1 MKKILPITLMIILIV
16 SISNITTTQSLNNS
30 KSIEKTN
37 EIQNLGESLPITEF
51 TWSVLRYQ
59 GDLYTPPGNF
69 GTIQMPKPS
78 PGTIVIPANMMSEET
93 CYAAVSVFHTD
104 KIKTV
109 EVLDVYDIEHMIFR
123 LPFMLISQWAH
134 SRSLPCYEP
143 TSYATEMSVLGE
155 RCLRADYV
163 GHCYSQ
169 SLFNTAVLRLCGFS
183 AEEVF
188 TVTIPLHA
196 VTIFKLHDE
205 WFIFDSTPAEFARRG
220 LLDSL
225 IRDSM
230 NPPKDNIIIWL
241 ENDKYFINFGAG
253 SPTYRPYLEQPFSN
267 MEPNL
272 LTTMME
278 NITEIFNHSQLGYPD
293 WNLQDFIE
301 AAVPCPYIDTIAIP
315 YSVADANGETYTEKA
330 QSLMKLT
337 RGFIKNQTGEE
348 TLNQYDRSFYSKGE
362 LDVDYPQ
369 AYANA
374 AKYAAIT
381 SWFATKIDTI
391 FPRFDCL
398 LTSFWI
404 NGNVKDETILPPDH
418 VAQSDLLYLR
428 HAGSTIDQAILAYG
442 TLRNM
447 KNDETFWQAEDLFII
462 VTEENEGL
470 LAVNISNEWNYLH
483 FGEKEYIK
491 KNIENF
497 CYAFNENV
505 RLDEWNK

>member
-1 MKKILPITLMIILIV
+1 
-16 SISNITTTQSLNNS
+16 LNN
-30 KSIEKTN
+30 IESTDKNN
-37 EIQNLGESLPITEF
+37 EIHNLEESVLIDEF

-59 GDLYTPPGNF
+59 GNQSTPPCNF
-69 GTIQMPKPS
+69 GAIQMPKPS
-78 PGTIVIPANMMSEET
+78 PGTIVIPTNMMSEET
-93 CYAAVSVFHTD
+93 CHTAVSIYNSD
-104 KIKTV
+104 RLETV
-109 EVLDVYDIEHMIFR
+109 EALDAYDIEHIIFR

-134 SRSLPCYEP
+134 SKSLPCYEP
-143 TSYATEMSVLGE
+143 TSYITEMSALGDT
-155 RCLRADYV
+155 CKRAKYV

-196 VTIFKLHDE
+196 VTIFKLHNE

-225 IRDSM
+225 IRNSM
-230 NPPKDNIIIWL
+230 NPPLDDIIIWL

-267 MEPNL
+267 MEPDI

-278 NITEIFNHSQLGYPD
+278 NITTIFNHSQLGYPN
-293 WNLQDFIE
+293 WNLQEFIE
-301 AAVPCPYIDTIAIP
+301 TAVPCPYISTIAVP
-315 YSVADANGETYTEKA
+315 YSVPDADGETNTEKA
-330 QSLMKLT
+330 KSLMNLN
-337 RGFIKNQTGEE
+337 REFMKNQTGGE
-348 TLNQYDRSFYSKGE
+348 TLNQYERSFYSKGE

-374 AKYAAIT
+374 AKHAVIT
-381 SWFATKIDTI
+381 SWIATKIDTI
-391 FPRFDCL
+391 FPMFDLL

-404 NGNVKDETILPPDH
+404 FGNVKDKTILPLDH

-428 HAGSTIDQAILAYG
+428 HAGSSIDQAILAYG

-447 KNDETFWQAEDLFII
+447 KNDETFWQPEDLFII
-462 VTEENEGL
+462 VSEENEGL
-470 LAVNISNEWNYLH
+470 LAVNISNEWKYLY
-483 FGEKEYIK
+483 FGKGEYIQSECPINPK
-491 KNIENF
+491 MS
-497 CYAFNENV
+497 FNEIEY
-505 RLDEWNK
+505 LKTWEE

>member
-1 MKKILPITLMIILIV
+1 MLKNKKGMKILICIFL
-16 SISNITTTQSLNNS
+16 ITTIGFFNTIPADYVKN
-30 KSIEKTN
+30 IEDIN
-37 EIQNLGESLPITEF
+37 IQNMVQTANETSTIDEL

-59 GDLYTPPGNF
+59 GDLTAPSCNF
-69 GTIQMPKPS
+69 GTIQMSKPS
-78 PGTIVIPANMMSEET
+78 PGTIVIPINMITEET
-93 CYAAVSVFHTD
+93 CKAAVSVYHLN
-104 KIKTV
+104 KLETV
-109 EVLDVYDIEHMIFR
+109 EALDEYDIEHMIFR
-123 LPFMLISQWAH
+123 IPFMLISQWAH
-134 SRSLPCYEP
+134 SQSLPCYEP
-143 TSYATEMSVLGE
+143 TSYATEMRTLGE
-155 RCLRADYV
+155 TCLRANLV

-188 TVTIPLHA
+188 TLTMPLHA

-230 NPPKDNIIIWL
+230 DPPLDDIIMWL

-267 MEPNL
+267 MEPGL
-272 LTTMME
+272 LTTIME
-278 NITEIFNHSQLGYPD
+278 NITEIFNNSQLGYPG
-293 WNLQDFIE
+293 WNIQDFIDS
-301 AAVPCPYIDTIAIP
+301 AIPCPCICNVSVP
-315 YSVADANGETYTEKA
+315 YSVSDVNGEANTEKA
-330 QSLMKLT
+330 QSLMNLN
-337 RGFIKNQTGEE
+337 RLFMKNQTGGE
-348 TLNQYDRSFYSKGE
+348 TLNQYDRSFYGKGE

-374 AKYAAIT
+374 AKYAVIT
-381 SWFATKIDTI
+381 SWFAAKIDTI
-391 FPRFDCL
+391 FPKFDCL

-404 NGNVKDETILPPDH
+404 NSNVRDKTILPVNH

-447 KNDETFWQAEDLFII
+447 KNGDD
-462 VTEENEGL
+462 
-470 LAVNISNEWNYLH
+470 
-483 FGEKEYIK
+483 
-491 KNIENF
+491 
-497 CYAFNENV
+497 
-505 RLDEWNK
+505 